1 MSHHYNESE
10 ERLFRTIADLRTPVE
25 CRNFFEDLC
34 TIKEIHDMSQRLDI
48 AVLLEQG
55 YNYVKISETVG
66 VSAAT
71 ITRVNR
77 ALNYGADGYR
87 TALDRINGKEMHNDD
102 Q

>member
-1 MSHHYNESE
+1 MSVLYNESA
-10 ERLFRTIADLRTPVE
+10 ERLFRTIADLRTPEE
-25 CRNFFEDLC
+25 CRDFFEDLC
-34 TIKEIHDMSQRLDI
+34 TIKEIHDMTQRLDI
-48 AVLLEQG
+48 AVLLDRG

-77 ALNYGADGYR
+77 ALNYGANGYR
-87 TALDRINGKEMHNDD
+87 MALDRINEKENSNDD

>member
-1 MSHHYNESE
+1 MSVLYNESAQ
-10 ERLFRTIADLRTPVE
+10 RLFRAIADLRTPEE
-25 CRNFFEDLC
+25 CRDFFEDLC
-34 TIKEIHDMSQRLDI
+34 TIKEIHDMSQRLDV
-48 AVLLEQG
+48 AVLLDRG

-77 ALNYGADGYR
+77 ALNYGANGYR
-87 TALDRINGKEMHNDD
+87 MALDRINEKENSNDD